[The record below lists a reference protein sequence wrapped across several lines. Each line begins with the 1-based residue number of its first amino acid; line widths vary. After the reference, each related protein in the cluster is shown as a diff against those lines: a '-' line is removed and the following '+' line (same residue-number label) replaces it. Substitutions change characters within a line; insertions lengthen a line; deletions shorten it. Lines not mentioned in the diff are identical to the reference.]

1 MVGAVIGLFV
11 GVVGAGVIVESV
23 VLKIV
28 LLGSSDPRGGCTRGG
43 SVVVVIVQSV
53 PEGPSID

>member
-11 GVVGAGVIVESV
+11 GVVGAGIVVVAV

-28 LLGSSDPRGGCTRGG
+28 LLRSSEPRGGRDREG

-53 PEGPSID
+53 PIDPGTD